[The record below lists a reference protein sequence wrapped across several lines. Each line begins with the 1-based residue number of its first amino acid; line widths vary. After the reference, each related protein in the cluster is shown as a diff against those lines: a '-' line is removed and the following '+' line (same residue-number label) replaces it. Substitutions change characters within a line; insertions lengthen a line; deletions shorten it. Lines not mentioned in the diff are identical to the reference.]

1 MSYKIISKF
10 IKDISFEIPNTQTF
24 IMIEKEILN
33 YNLNCDIKSKPY
45 KENIIEVN
53 TILKL
58 SPNQNVKHKM
68 LTEINLASLVSI
80 EKNFEDKKELEKII
94 LIKIPTEV
102 YPTLYETFIYLFKQ
116 AGIKDISFEIPS
128 AQAFVMLEKEILN
141 YNLKFDI
148 KSKPFK
154 ENIIE
159 VNTVLRLSP
168 NQDVKHKILTEINL
182 ATLVSLEKSFK
193 DKNELEKI
201 ILVKIPTEIYPTLYE
216 TFIYLFK
223 QAGIKDIKIE
233 KDVNFERHIT
243 ELAKI
248 RDEARVKGAWSAATN
263 AEVARGKAAGLYVD
277 QKLILSGNLDQLSEK
292 ELESRMKQILDDH
305 KVLIDGVAIDVTSQE
320 NNLNKSQPT

>member
-10 IKDISFEIPNTQTF
+10 
-24 IMIEKEILN
+24 
-33 YNLNCDIKSKPY
+33 
-45 KENIIEVN
+45 
-53 TILKL
+53 
-58 SPNQNVKHKM
+58 
-68 LTEINLASLVSI
+68 
-80 EKNFEDKKELEKII
+80 
-94 LIKIPTEV
+94 
-102 YPTLYETFIYLFKQ
+102 
-116 AGIKDISFEIPS
+116 IKDISFEIPS

-154 ENIIE
+154 ENIVE

-233 KDVNFERHIT
+233 KDVNFE
-243 ELAKI
+243 KMY
-248 RDEARVKGAWSAATN
+248 N
-263 AEVARGKAAGLYVD
+263 
-277 QKLILSGNLDQLSEK
+277 EK
-292 ELESRMKQILDDH
+292 K
-305 KVLIDGVAIDVTSQE
+305 K
-320 NNLNKSQPT
+320 N